1 MIELTE
7 EQRQEL
13 DHPGPVQARDPL
25 TNETYVLVRKVVY
38 ERFEV
43 LMEEDDVRRM
53 QPLLADLAPEDWE
66 DAANYESKP

>member
-13 DHPGPVQARDPL
+13 EQPGPVQARDPL
-25 TNETYVLVRKVVY
+25 TNETYVLVRTATY
-38 ERFEV
+38 ERLGM

-66 DAANYESKP
+66 DAANYESKR

>member
-38 ERFEV
+38 ERFGV

>member
-13 DHPGPVQARDPL
+13 DNPGPVQARDPL
-25 TNETYVLVRKVVY
+25 THETYFLVRKAVY

-43 LMEEDDVRRM
+43 LMGEDDVRGM

>member
-1 MIELTE
+1 MIELNE

-13 DHPGPVQARDPL
+13 ERPGPVQARDPL
-25 TNETYVLVRKVVY
+25 TKETYVLVRKAVY

-66 DAANYESKP
+66 DAANYEANP